1 MNTWQD
7 WILAICIFALNVAL
21 LPSLWG
27 VNKPRLAT
35 CLLTA
40 LFLIPQIVVYLSL
53 SLWYSFVMV
62 LINTLLWLI
71 LAVQNIRR
79 SRKIHAR

>member
-7 WILAICIFALNVAL
+7 WVLAICIFALNIAL

-27 VNKPRLAT
+27 SIKPRLAT

-53 SLWYSFVMV
+53 SLWYSFIMV
-62 LINTLLWLI
+62 TINTLLWLV
-71 LAVQNIRR
+71 LAMQNIMRAKKR
-79 SRKIHAR
+79 HA